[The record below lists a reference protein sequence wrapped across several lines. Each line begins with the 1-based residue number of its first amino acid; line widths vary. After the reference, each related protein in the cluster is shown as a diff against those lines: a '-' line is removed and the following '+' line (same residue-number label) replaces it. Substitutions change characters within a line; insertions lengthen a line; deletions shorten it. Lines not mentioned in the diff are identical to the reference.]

1 MRMASLFLPLL
12 VIGWAVGANAQPG
25 AQPSKETP
33 ATGPSPK
40 ADCRGTRE
48 EIRAC
53 GEAWFKDCL
62 KDWDKGTHMSKS
74 DYARTCRRVVENRV
88 KALID
93 ERAKEAAQK
102 RTSAGQRP

>member
-1 MRMASLFLPLL
+1 MRLSFLLLPLA
-12 VIGWAVGANAQPG
+12 VIAGAVAAQAQSG
-25 AQPSKETP
+25 AQPAKETE
-33 ATGPSPK
+33 ATGTAPK

-62 KDWDKGTHMSKS
+62 KDWDKGTHMSKN

-88 KALID
+88 KALIED
-93 ERAKEAAQK
+93 RQAEQK
-102 RTSAGQRP
+102 RSAGQRP